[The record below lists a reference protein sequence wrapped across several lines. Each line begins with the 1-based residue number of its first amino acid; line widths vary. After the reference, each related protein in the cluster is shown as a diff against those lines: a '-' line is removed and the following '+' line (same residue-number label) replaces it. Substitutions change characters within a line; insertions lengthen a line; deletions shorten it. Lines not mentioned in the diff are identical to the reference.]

1 MCRVQEVSK
10 TGYYDWGKRC
20 PGVRAASNQALDEH
34 IREVFNQHKGRYGSP
49 RIADELNDRD
59 IPCSENRVARAHAD
73 ISFTGG
79 SGEEIQS
86 DDRF

>member
-1 MCRVQEVSK
+1 MRYAFIKMHQKAWPITLMCRVLEVSK

-59 IPCSENRVARAHAD
+59 MFPVKAYE
-73 ISFTGG
+73 T
-79 SGEEIQS
+79 ELT
-86 DDRF
+86 